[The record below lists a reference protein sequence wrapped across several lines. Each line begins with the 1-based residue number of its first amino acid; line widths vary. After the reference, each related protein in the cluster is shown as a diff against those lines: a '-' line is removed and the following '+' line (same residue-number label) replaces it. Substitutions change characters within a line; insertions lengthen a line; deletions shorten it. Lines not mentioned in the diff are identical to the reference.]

1 MAASASEPPHVLAPS
16 ESIPRPI
23 ARIIHTVA
31 PVGLAAKSVFIIS
44 AGHTVAP
51 APPVIWWP
59 SRCGASSRCS
69 TAAPRP

>member
-51 APPVIWWP
+51 TPQPVIW
-59 SRCGASSRCS
+59 
-69 TAAPRP
+69 

>member
-1 MAASASEPPHVLAPS
+1 MRPVVAASASEPPHVLAPS

-51 APPVIWWP
+51 TPQPVIW
-59 SRCGASSRCS
+59 
-69 TAAPRP
+69 